1 MDLFY
6 STLITGYLCFSA
18 VWIAY
23 LQTKLNITQSKLED
37 LEFLYDLRK

>member
-1 MDLFY
+1 MEFFY
-6 STLITGYLCFSA
+6 NVVMGFWICFLI

-23 LQTKLNITQSKLED
+23 LQTRLNITQGKLED

>member
-6 STLITGYLCFSA
+6 STLITGYLCFSI

-23 LQTKLNITQSKLED
+23 LQTRLNITQSKLED

>member
-6 STLITGYLCFSA
+6 SILITGYLCFSV

-23 LQTKLNITQSKLED
+23 LQTRLNITQSKLED